1 MPRFV
6 GPGWCHG
13 GHVLI
18 AEDLLLLLLDDET
31 GRATA
36 SQELPAA
43 LGGALL
49 VELALAGVV
58 EVEPKQGLFGSAT
71 VHRPGGEQPGDPVL
85 GAALDVVEEKPRS
98 AQKLVERLSK
108 GLKETLAERQV
119 ERGVLERRDDKVLGL
134 FPRTT
139 WPARDATYEASLR
152 RRLEAVL
159 TSAQQPDE
167 RTAAVLAML
176 SAIDQAH
183 KVLDHPGTSNA
194 DVRRRAQQVADGA
207 WAAVA
212 VKDSVQAAQMAAV
225 AAIAAAGAAAASSS
239 S

>member
-1 MPRFV
+1 M
-6 GPGWCHG
+6 
-13 GHVLI
+13 LI

-49 VELALAGVV
+49 VELALTGAV

-71 VHRPGGEQPGDPVL
+71 VHRAGGEEPGDPVL
-85 GAALDVVEEKPRS
+85 SAALDVVEEKSRS
-98 AQKLVERLSK
+98 AQKLVERLGK
-108 GLKETLAERQV
+108 GLKETLAERLV

-139 WPARDATYEASLR
+139 WPARDATYEAALR
-152 RRLEAVL
+152 RRLEDVL
-159 TSAQQPDE
+159 TSDQQPDD

-183 KVLDHPGTSNA
+183 KVLEHPGTSNGRA
-194 DVRRRAQQVADGA
+194 RRRAKQVADGD
-207 WAAVA
+207 WAAAA
-212 VKDSVQAAQMAAV
+212 VKDSVQAAQV
-225 AAIAAAGAAAASSS
+225 AAAAAVTAASVAASTSSS
-239 S
+239 